1 MNIKYISIEFN
12 NFKGAMA
19 ELSPVKVDFTLGVI
33 NKDQLNITTKNNLAL
48 IGGKNAAGK
57 TTVLDAI
64 SFLFINKLWNGKT
77 SGWESLDSFNEP
89 TLKKP
94 IIHLWVAVDETLIE
108 IKLEN
113 GKRYINGVLTN
124 TLIDFKNTLLKIN
137 LDVDQFL
144 MCSNPFFILEY
155 STVNDAR
162 NILIKKTITSA
173 FETEV
178 ENIFT
183 NHNLTKMYEPQL
195 IKDVLTMIKLLPAP
209 KVLISTEMQLR
220 KKQVDLQSFNS
231 ELTRFEN
238 FNAITADEKIEVE
251 KTAKL
256 KSKEAG
262 IMLELNRV
270 GSLMNKPD
278 KCFNCGSAMAVT
290 VEDRKSVV

>member
-1 MNIKYISIEFN
+1 
-12 NFKGAMA
+12 
-19 ELSPVKVDFTLGVI
+19 
-33 NKDQLNITTKNNLAL
+33 
-48 IGGKNAAGK
+48 
-57 TTVLDAI
+57 
-64 SFLFINKLWNGKT
+64 
-77 SGWESLDSFNEP
+77 
-89 TLKKP
+89 
-94 IIHLWVAVDETLIE
+94 
-108 IKLEN
+108 
-113 GKRYINGVLTN
+113 
-124 TLIDFKNTLLKIN
+124 
-137 LDVDQFL
+137 

-290 VEDRKSVV
+290 VDLGLLTAE